1 MLLKRLNLWLARSVR
16 HRLLAMSLLPLL
28 LVLPLLVLALLLWG
42 NLAYD
47 RLLITKVRADLAVA
61 HGYFEQVLADV
72 GAGAWGV
79 AGSHALQRTLQK
91 PDVANTLPALLEEE
105 RRRLGLDFL
114 RLIPNGDPKRLA
126 GASAQE
132 SGHGAALTNNPSPA
146 STRARLVVWNADQLQ
161 AVAPDLLQRARIAL
175 VPTENATPTERHSEE
190 RALLVLARVPVFNDA
205 GDRIG
210 TLLGGVLLNQ
220 NLAFI
225 DHINH
230 IVYPDG
236 SLPFGSQGTATLFL
250 DDVRVTTNVRLF
262 QDRRAIGTRVSR
274 TVHDRVLQS
283 GQTWLDRAF
292 VVNDWYVSGY
302 EPLVDDQGVRV
313 GMLYVGFLETPF
325 RWVRYSMFGIMGLI
339 FGAVMVVAA
348 LLSLRWA
355 RDIFRPVE
363 RMSQT
368 MERVEAGDASARVG
382 PPGSTDELGALSAHL
397 DHLLDV
403 VDDNTQRLREWGQ
416 TLDRKVAQRTLEL
429 ETSNASLQRAQQQLV
444 QSEKMAAIGQLT
456 ASVAHEINNPIAVIQ
471 GNLDLMRETLGPL
484 GCAPVREELQ
494 LLDQQVERM
503 RLIVT
508 QLLQHARPTEFA
520 GYVEPLNPNQVVSD
534 CLVLVAHLLQQS
546 SIRLEQDLSARAS
559 VACHRQELQQVLINL
574 LINAVQAMPQGGTL
588 TLSTRDWLDDMGRL
602 QGAVIEI
609 KDRGPGISDEVRS
622 RLFTPFFTTKADGHG
637 LGLWISADLV
647 QRYGGHLEASNRTDG
662 AGAVLSV
669 WLRSEALAPPVADHT
684 PGISPTR

>member
-1 MLLKRLNLWLARSVR
+1 MLRKRLGSWLARSVR
-16 HRLLAMSLLPLL
+16 HRLLAMALLPLL

-61 HGYFEQVLADV
+61 HGYFEQVLAEV

-79 AGSHALQRTLQK
+79 AGSHALQRALQG
-91 PDVANTLPALLEEE
+91 PGVDNTVPALLDSE

-114 RLIPNGDPKRLA
+114 RLLPAER
-126 GASAQE
+126 AQ
-132 SGHGAALTNNPSPA
+132 HGAQATAQQAARSVAGDAPPVG
-146 STRARLVVWNADQLQ
+146 STRARLVVWSADQLQ
-161 AVAPDLLQRARIAL
+161 ALAPELPQRARIAL
-175 VPTENATPTERHSEE
+175 LDTENATPTDRHTEE
-190 RALLVLARVPVFNDA
+190 RALLVLARVPVFNDQ
-205 GDRIG
+205 GSPIG

-262 QDRRAIGTRVSR
+262 QDRRAIGTRVSH
-274 TVHDRVLQS
+274 TVHDRVLTQ

-302 EPLVDDQGVRV
+302 EPLLDDQGARV

-325 RWVRYSMFGIMGLI
+325 RWVRYSMFGVMGLI
-339 FGAVMVVAA
+339 FGAVMVLAA

-368 MERVEAGDASARVG
+368 MQRVEAGDTQARVG
-382 PPGSTDELGALSAHL
+382 PPASGDELGALSAHL

-429 ETSNASLQRAQQQLV
+429 EASNASLQRAQQQLV

-471 GNLDLMRETLGPL
+471 GNLDLMRETLGAQ

-508 QLLQHARPTEFA
+508 QLLQHARPTEYA
-520 GYVEPLNPNQVVSD
+520 GYVEPLNPNQVVTD
-534 CLVLVAHLLQQS
+534 CLVLVAHTLHTS
-546 SIRLEQDLSARAS
+546 GIRLEQDLSAQAS

-588 TLSTRDWLDDMGRL
+588 TLVTRDWLDDLGHA

-609 KDRGPGISDEVRS
+609 KDRGAGISDEVRG

-647 QRYGGHLEASNRTDG
+647 QRYGGHLEAANRSDG
-662 AGAVLSV
+662 PGAVLSV
-669 WLRSEALAPPVADHT
+669 WLRSEALPPTVTALAPGALPDA
-684 PGISPTR
+684 

>member
-1 MLLKRLNLWLARSVR
+1 MLRWRLGPWLARSVR
-16 HRLLAMSLLPLL
+16 HRLLAMALLPLL

-79 AGSHALQRTLQK
+79 AGSHALQR
-91 PDVANTLPALLEEE
+91 ALLDPRRGSALPTLLEGE
-105 RRRLGLDFL
+105 RVRLGLDFL
-114 RLIPNGDPKRLA
+114 RLVPNGAPLHPADALA
-126 GASAQE
+126 RDADRD
-132 SGHGAALTNNPSPA
+132 AALYDTAPGT
-146 STRARLVVWNADQLQ
+146 TRARLEVWSADALQ
-161 AVAPDLLQRARIAL
+161 AVAPGLQQRAHIAL
-175 VPTENATPTERHSEE
+175 VDTQNAAPTERHSED
-190 RALLVLARVPVFNDA
+190 RALLVLARVPVFDDA
-205 GDRIG
+205 GARTG
-210 TLLGGVLLNQ
+210 TLVGGLLLNQ

-250 DDVRVTTNVRLF
+250 DDVRITTNVRLF
-262 QDRRAIGTRVSR
+262 QNQRAIGTRVSH
-274 TVHDRVLQS
+274 TVHDMVLQR
-283 GQTWLDRAF
+283 GLTWLDRAF

-302 EPLVDDQGVRV
+302 EPLLDDRGARV
-313 GMLYVGFLETPF
+313 GMLYVGFLEAPF
-325 RWVRYSMFGIMGLI
+325 RWVRYSMLGVMGLI
-339 FGAVMVVAA
+339 FGAVMVLAA

-368 MERVEAGDASARVG
+368 MQRVEAGDTQARVG
-382 PPGSTDELGALSAHL
+382 PQASRDELGTLSAHL

-403 VDDNTQRLREWGQ
+403 VDDNTQRLRDWGQ

-429 ETSNASLQRAQQQLV
+429 EASNASLQRAQQQLV

-471 GNLDLMRETLGPL
+471 GNLDLMRETLGPD

-508 QLLQHARPTEFA
+508 QLLQHARPTEYA
-520 GYVEPLNPNQVVSD
+520 GYVESLNPNQVVTD
-534 CLVLVAHLLQQS
+534 CLVLVAHLLQQQ
-546 SIRLEQDLSARAS
+546 RVKLEQHLAARAS

-574 LINAVQAMPQGGTL
+574 LINAVQAMPQGGEL
-588 TLSTRDWLDDMGRL
+588 ELATRDWLDGQGHP

-609 KDRGPGISDEVRS
+609 KDRGAGISDEVRT
-622 RLFTPFFTTKADGHG
+622 RLFTPFFTTKPEGHG

-647 QRYGGHLEASNRTDG
+647 QRYGGHLEAANREDG
-662 AGAVLSV
+662 PGAVLSV
-669 WLRSEALAPPVADHT
+669 WLRSEAQPPSGPTAP
-684 PGISPTR
+684 